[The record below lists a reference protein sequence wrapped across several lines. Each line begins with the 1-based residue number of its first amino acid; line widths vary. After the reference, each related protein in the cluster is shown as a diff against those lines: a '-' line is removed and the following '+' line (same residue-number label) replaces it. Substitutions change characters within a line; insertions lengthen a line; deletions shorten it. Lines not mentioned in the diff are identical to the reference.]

1 MEDSTGRRLSP
12 HVACLESEGA
22 FEVLGQA
29 DRLEALGRDIVH
41 LEIGQPDFPTP
52 PNIVDAA
59 LRAIDNG
66 HTGYGPPAGVPR
78 LRELVAESVR
88 GTHGVEVESRRVVVT
103 PGAKPAIFFTLL
115 AVAAEGDEVIYPD
128 PGFPSYHSVI
138 AFTGARPVPLPLR
151 EELSFGFDPDEL
163 RALITPRT
171 GAMILNSPHNPTGGV
186 LQEEMVHEA
195 ARLADRHGVWIISDE
210 IYRRMLYDGSEHH
223 STMSRIPER
232 TILVDGFSKTYSMT
246 GWRLGYAVAPIQ
258 IAGPVEKLMLNCN
271 SCTCTFVQHAG
282 IEALTGSQT
291 HVERMLAEFA
301 RRRELVVRGVNSIPG
316 LHCPSPAGA
325 FYAFVN
331 ITRTGLS
338 SSRYQTR
345 LLEEAGVATLPGSCF
360 GAQGEGYVRI
370 SYASSMACLSK
381 ALQRMAKFTEAATR
395 ASRASAHGGSEPARD
410 TGRG

>member
-1 MEDSTGRRLSP
+1 MRKGVVDMEDRTGKRLSP

-22 FEVLGQA
+22 FEVLGRA

-59 LRAIDNG
+59 FSAIRGG
-66 HTGYGPPAGVPR
+66 HTGYGPPAGLPR
-78 LRELVAESVR
+78 LREIIAESVR
-88 GTHGVEVESRRVVVT
+88 GTHSVEVEPRRVVVT

-171 GAMILNSPHNPTGGV
+171 KAMILNSPHNPTGGV
-186 LQEEMVHEA
+186 LHEEMVHEA

-210 IYRRMLYDGSEHH
+210 IYRRMLYDGKRHH
-223 STMSRIPER
+223 STMSLIPAR
-232 TILVDGFSKTYSMT
+232 TVLVDGFSKSYSMT
-246 GWRLGYAVAPIQ
+246 GWRLGYAVAPAE

-282 IEALTGSQT
+282 IEALTGPQT
-291 HVERMLAEFA
+291 QVDQMLAEFA
-301 RRRELVVRGVNSIPG
+301 RRRESIVHGVNSIPG
-316 LHCPSPAGA
+316 LHCASPAGA

-331 ITRTGLS
+331 ITKTRLS
-338 SSRYQTR
+338 SSRYQSQ

-360 GAQGEGYVRI
+360 GGHGEGYIRI
-370 SYASSMACLSK
+370 SYASSMDCLSE
-381 ALQRMAKFTEAATR
+381 ALRRMARFTEAATQGPR
-395 ASRASAHGGSEPARD
+395 PAR
-410 TGRG
+410 GARRR